1 MQGRKICIE
10 FGTVLEDALNKIN
23 DTFPDDKK
31 MELVTTEGNIYDEL
45 KVGHYDAF
53 PITVLSFDQINEKGE
68 YDFKLIGD
76 PILIDKNAFPFA
88 KDVDPDMIKAVNK
101 AIEEMQDDGTMS
113 ELSKKYFG
121 RDISKEEITE

>member
-1 MQGRKICIE
+1 M
-10 FGTVLEDALNKIN
+10 N
-23 DTFPDDKK
+23 KK

-76 PILIDKNAFPFA
+76 PILIDKMRSIC
-88 KDVDPDMIKAVNK
+88 K
-101 AIEEMQDDGTMS
+101 
-113 ELSKKYFG
+113 
-121 RDISKEEITE
+121 RC